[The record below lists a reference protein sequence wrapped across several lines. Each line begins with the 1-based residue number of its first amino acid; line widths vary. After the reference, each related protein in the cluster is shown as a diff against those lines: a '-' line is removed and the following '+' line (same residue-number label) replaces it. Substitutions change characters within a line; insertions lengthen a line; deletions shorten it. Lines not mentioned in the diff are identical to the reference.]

1 MIDYSK
7 VAQVIAQRWSPITA
21 TLCTS
26 VARQRKRQQKLATVI
41 QQELVAAHQAPPD
54 DWVHRASEKAM
65 HDILGTLDNRGHV
78 LKHEG
83 GKSAPVMVPNE
94 MIGLIRDAI
103 QRYVPASISI
113 EQALAFCHLLRDRA
127 AQMSRE
133 EFHKVLHSVLGCDK
147 EYSENVRIHFQN
159 NPAAFLAHR
168 TPQTQS
174 VELLKF
180 IFSMPEK

>member
-1 MIDYSK
+1 MIDYTK
-7 VAQVIAQRWSPITA
+7 VAHAIAARLRPISA

-26 VARQRKRQQKLATVI
+26 VVRQRNSQRKLEKI
-41 QQELVAAHQAPPD
+41 ILEELLAAQHTQPE

-78 LKHEG
+78 LKHDTKG
-83 GKSAPVMVPNE
+83 TAPVMVPNE
-94 MIGLIRDAI
+94 MIGFIREAI
-103 QRYVPASISI
+103 QFYAPATISI

-127 AQMSRE
+127 AQMTKK
-133 EFHKVLHSVLGCDK
+133 EFHACLHRTIGCDP
-147 EYSENVRIHFQN
+147 EYAENVRIHFQN

-180 IFSMPEK
+180 IFSMPQL